1 MVNDCH
7 LNVSP
12 VTILILIRSF
22 IDDLKLLQVVDIS
35 FSLLYIATVGKN
47 FKINLEGQNY
57 VHFYV
62 ILSRNVKIFGIM
74 ASL

>member
-1 MVNDCH
+1 MAANIEHKHYQHGDQYR
-7 LNVSP
+7 
-12 VTILILIRSF
+12 I
-22 IDDLKLLQVVDIS
+22 KLGQVKYLMRMSGLSV
-35 FSLLYIATVGKN
+35 ATVSKN

>member
-1 MVNDCH
+1 M
-7 LNVSP
+7 
-12 VTILILIRSF
+12 ILIRSF